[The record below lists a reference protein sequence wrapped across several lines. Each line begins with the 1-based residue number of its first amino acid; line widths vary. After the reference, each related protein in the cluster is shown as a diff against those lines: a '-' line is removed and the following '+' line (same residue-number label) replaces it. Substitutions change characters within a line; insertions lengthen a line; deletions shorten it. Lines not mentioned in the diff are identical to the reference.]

1 MQKIRNI
8 EALRFI
14 FAIII
19 VYYHI
24 MHNNLFKLYE
34 NFSVLQNFQKAST
47 DGCIIVELFFV
58 ISGFFLYKTFEKHK
72 SNTVFSFAL
81 NKLFRL
87 WFVFAFAILCCFVM
101 SIFGLTKFNGYAEF
115 LNLLFMQC
123 NGISFSFKG
132 INWYVSSFFWA
143 ILFYFVLLKTC
154 SRNIANFLIALMTYF
169 GYVGLVHI
177 GFGRDVAYNFISL
190 GVLRG
195 LAGIGFGYLVALL
208 IENLSNVTMN
218 FKINRAI
225 SFISASA
232 VEIYCF
238 IFLMQNFVFHKIS
251 YRNPMLFVFTF
262 AILLILF
269 VYKKGLL
276 STLLDNKLS
285 EFLGK
290 YSYSIYVM
298 QQVVF
303 YILQNTLW
311 KNESLVLNHIYICL
325 TISIIFSVITGII
338 VYHLVEKPCVS
349 FSKKW
354 LEFNNNSTLVGG

>member
-1 MQKIRNI
+1 
-8 EALRFI
+8 
-14 FAIII
+14 
-19 VYYHI
+19 
-24 MHNNLFKLYE
+24 
-34 NFSVLQNFQKAST
+34 
-47 DGCIIVELFFV
+47 
-58 ISGFFLYKTFEKHK
+58 
-72 SNTVFSFAL
+72 
-81 NKLFRL
+81 
-87 WFVFAFAILCCFVM
+87 
-101 SIFGLTKFNGYAEF
+101 
-115 LNLLFMQC
+115 
-123 NGISFSFKG
+123 
-132 INWYVSSFFWA
+132 
-143 ILFYFVLLKTC
+143 
-154 SRNIANFLIALMTYF
+154 
-169 GYVGLVHI
+169 
-177 GFGRDVAYNFISL
+177 
-190 GVLRG
+190 
-195 LAGIGFGYLVALL
+195 
-208 IENLSNVTMN
+208 MN

-225 SFISASA
+225 SFISVSA

-285 EFLGK
+285 EILGK

-311 KNESLVLNHIYICL
+311 KNECLVLNHIYICL
-325 TISIIFSVITGII
+325 IISIIFSVITGII

-354 LEFNNNSTLVGG
+354 LEPNNNNAIGGGGKTLL